1 MSNDIHDIRHRPVK
15 RVVIAGGGT
24 AGWMAAAALS
34 KMLGKVL
41 DITLVE
47 SEEIGTVGVGEAT
60 IPTLLSFHQMLDIPE
75 QEFMAAVQGTIKLGI
90 SFENWLDIGHRY
102 IHSFGLSGK
111 DQRTAGFQHFWM
123 RGRKEGIASGYE
135 DYCFELKAALVDRFA
150 HLPRGGINYAYHMD
164 ASLYARYLRG
174 LSERHGMRRI
184 EGKIAEV
191 LTDAESGFITALK
204 MEGGALVEGDF
215 FIDCTGFRALLIGKA
230 LGVGFEDWSHWLVND
245 SALATQ
251 TTAVRDAVPYT
262 RAIAWTAGWQ
272 WRIPLQHRVG
282 NGIVYSSRHTS
293 DDEAREHFL
302 SSIEGEVIKQPWPVR
317 FQPGRRER
325 CWEKNCVALG
335 LAGSFIE
342 PLESTTIHLIQR
354 GITHL
359 LQNFPQVVVPAAIA
373 QYNAQL
379 DSELQ
384 HVRDF
389 VVLHYALSNRRDTPY
404 WEYMANMALPA
415 SLQHRIDL
423 FRETGNVFHVPG
435 ELFAENSWIQ
445 VMMGQGVMPKHYHPT
460 ADMLSTEELDRFL
473 GEIRNQTLRNVGGLP
488 THMDYLRSYCPAPVP
503 EAVARATS
511 A

>member
-1 MSNDIHDIRHRPVK
+1 MFVSKQASGINDRPVR

-24 AGWMAAAALS
+24 AGWMAAAAVS
-34 KMLGKVL
+34 KLLGKAL

-60 IPTLLSFHQMLDIPE
+60 IPTLLSFHRMLGIGE

-90 SFENWLDIGHRY
+90 SFENWLDVGHRY
-102 IHSFGLSGK
+102 IHSFGFSGT
-111 DQRTAGFQHFWM
+111 DRETAGFQHFWL
-123 RGRKEGIASGYE
+123 RGREAGIASGYE
-135 DYCFELKAALVDRFA
+135 DYCLELKAALADRFA
-150 HLPRGGINYAYHMD
+150 HLPRGNLNYAYHMD
-164 ASLYARYLRG
+164 ASLYARYLRQM
-174 LSERHGMRRI
+174 SEHHGTRRV

-191 LTDAESGFITALK
+191 MTDAESGEITALR
-204 MEGGALVEGDF
+204 MEGGGVVEGDF
-215 FIDCTGFRALLIGKA
+215 FIDCTGFRALLIGKT
-230 LGVGFEDWSHWLVND
+230 LGVGFEDWSHWLLND

-262 RAIAWTAGWQ
+262 RSIAWTAGWQ

-282 NGIVYSSRHTS
+282 NGIVYSSRHTT
-293 DDEAREHFL
+293 DEEAREHFL
-302 SSIEGEVIKQPWPVR
+302 SSIEGEIIKQPWPIR
-317 FQPGRRER
+317 FRPGRRER

-354 GITHL
+354 GISQL
-359 LQNFPQVVVPAAIA
+359 LQNFPQVVTRSAIE

-389 VVLHYALSNRRDTPY
+389 VVLHYALSNRRDSPY
-404 WEYMANMALPA
+404 WEYLAEMTLPP

-423 FRETGNVFHVPG
+423 FRETGSVFHVPG
-435 ELFAENSWIQ
+435 ELFGANSWVQ
-445 VMMGQGVMPKHYHPT
+445 VMMGQGVMPRRYHPT
-460 ADMLSTEELDRFL
+460 A
-473 GEIRNQTLRNVGGLP
+473 GV
-488 THMDYLRSYCPAPVP
+488 
-503 EAVARATS
+503 
-511 A
+511 

>member
-1 MSNDIHDIRHRPVK
+1 MTSETDIRNRPVK

-24 AGWMAAAALS
+24 AGWMAAAGLS
-34 KMLGKVL
+34 KLLGKVL
-41 DITLVE
+41 DITLIE

-60 IPTLLSFHQMLDIPE
+60 IPTLITFHRLLEIGE
-75 QEFMAAVQGTIKLGI
+75 QEFMAAVQGTVKLGI
-90 SFENWLDIGHRY
+90 SFENWLDVGHRY
-102 IHSFGLSGK
+102 IHSFGTSGR
-111 DQRTAGFQHFWM
+111 DHWSAGFQHFWL
-123 RGRKEGIASGYE
+123 RGRELGIASGYE
-135 DYCFELKAALVDRFA
+135 DYCVELKAALEDKFA

-164 ASLYARYLRG
+164 AACYAKFLRG
-174 LSERHGMRRI
+174 FSERHGAKRI

-191 LTDAESGFITALK
+191 KIDADSGFITGLC
-204 MEGGALVEGDF
+204 MEDGSTVEGDF

-245 SALATQ
+245 SALAMQ

-262 RAIAWTAGWQ
+262 RAIAWKAGWQ

-282 NGIVYSSRHTS
+282 NGIVYSSRYTS
-293 DDEAREHFL
+293 DDEAKQEFL
-302 SSIEGEVIKQPWPVR
+302 STVEGEVIKQPWPVR
-317 FQPGRRER
+317 FRPGQRQR

-359 LQNFPQVVVPAAIA
+359 LQLFPQAVTQSVID
-373 QYNAQL
+373 QYNATL

-389 VVLHYALSNRRDTPY
+389 VVLHYCLTNRRDTPY
-404 WEYMANMALPA
+404 WEYVANMPLP
-415 SLQHRIDL
+415 STLQHRIDL
-423 FRETGNVFHVPG
+423 FRAAAAVVRVPN

-445 VMMGQGVMPKHYHPT
+445 VMMGQGVTPQRYHPT
-460 ADMLSTEELDRFL
+460 ADVMSRPDLQRFL
-473 GEIRNQTLRNVGGLP
+473 DEIRAHALGTVAKLP
-488 THMDYLRSYCPAPVP
+488 PHMDYMRSYAPAQPPVQLLP
-503 EAVARATS
+503 A
-511 A
+511 

>member
-1 MSNDIHDIRHRPVK
+1 MSNEARDIRNRPVK

-24 AGWMAAAALS
+24 AGWMAAAAVS
-34 KMLGKVL
+34 RMLGKTL

-60 IPTLLSFHQMLDIPE
+60 IPTLLSFHQMLDIGE

-102 IHSFGLSGK
+102 IHSFGFSGK
-111 DQRTAGFQHFWM
+111 DQKTAGFQHFWL
-123 RGRKEGIASGYE
+123 RGRKDGIASGYE
-135 DYCFELKAALVDRFA
+135 DYCFELKAALADRFA
-150 HLPRGGINYAYHMD
+150 HLPRRGINYAYHMD
-164 ASLYARYLRG
+164 ASLYAKYLRQF
-174 LSERHGMRRI
+174 SERHGARRV

-191 LTDAESGFITALK
+191 LTDAESGYITALK
-204 MEGGALVEGDF
+204 MEDGSAIEGDF
-215 FIDCTGFRALLIGKA
+215 FIDCTGFRALLIGQT
-230 LGVGFEDWSHWLVND
+230 LGVGFEDWSHWLLND
-245 SALATQ
+245 SALAAQ

-262 RAIAWTAGWQ
+262 RSIAWTAGWQ

-282 NGIVYSSRHTS
+282 NGIVYSSRYTT
-293 DDEAREHFL
+293 DDEAREEFL
-302 SSIEGEVIKQPWPVR
+302 SSIEGEIIKQPWPVR
-317 FQPGRRER
+317 FKPGRRER

-359 LQNFPQVVVPAAIA
+359 LQNFPQVVSQSAVA
-373 QYNAQL
+373 QYNDQL
-379 DSELQ
+379 NSELQ

-404 WEYMANMALPA
+404 WEYVANMTLPP

-423 FRETGNVFHVPG
+423 FRETGNVFYTPG
-435 ELFAENSWIQ
+435 ELFAENSWVQ
-445 VMMGQGVMPKHYHPT
+445 VMMGQGVTPRQHHPT
-460 ADMLSTEELDRFL
+460 ADAMGEGELKRFL
-473 GEIRNQTLRNVGGLP
+473 DDIRSHTLKNMEGLP
-488 THMDYLRSYCPAPVP
+488 THMDYLRSYCPAPAP
-503 EAVARATS
+503 AK
-511 A
+511 